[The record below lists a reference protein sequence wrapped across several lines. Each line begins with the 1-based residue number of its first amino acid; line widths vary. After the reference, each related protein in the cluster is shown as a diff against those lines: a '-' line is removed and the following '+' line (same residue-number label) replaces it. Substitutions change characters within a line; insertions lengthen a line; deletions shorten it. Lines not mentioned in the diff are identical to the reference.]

1 MAASEFLGRISSDE
15 QHHSRSNFDLPADAG
30 AEMQLCTAAALIL
43 LSNETLVLAF
53 AVVLTLGGLAGFWVS
68 LARGDETWSTNR
80 QVTRLQLLFRSRAAL
95 DCRASSRGV
104 RLWGYIFG
112 HCA

>member
-1 MAASEFLGRISSDE
+1 M
-15 QHHSRSNFDLPADAG
+15 
-30 AEMQLCTAAALIL
+30 IL
-43 LSNETLVLAF
+43 LSNETLVLVF
-53 AVVLTLGGLAGFWVS
+53 AVVLMLGGLAGFWVS
-68 LARGDETWSTNR
+68 LARGTKHGPR
-80 QVTRLQLLFRSRAAL
+80 QVTRLQLLFCSRAAL